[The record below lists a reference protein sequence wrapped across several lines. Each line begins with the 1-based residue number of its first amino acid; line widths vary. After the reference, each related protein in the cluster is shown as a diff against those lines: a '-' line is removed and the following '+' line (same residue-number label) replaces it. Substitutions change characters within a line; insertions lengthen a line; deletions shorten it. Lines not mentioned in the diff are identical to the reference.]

1 MRQNL
6 KFITLIALAFIA
18 ALQANAQQTQQGIP
32 IKKIVPP
39 GTQQAT
45 KKADTVVV
53 TEKGTP
59 QKDLGDVLNQLLHSK
74 QTAEV
79 DSITTKPQISV
90 VPAIGYTLVTNFAIV
105 VSGNVAFRT
114 GPQSRIS
121 SIVASA
127 SYTQKKQ
134 FIMPVQTSIWTK
146 DNNYEFI
153 GNYAYLKYPQSTYGL
168 GSNSLIANE
177 DPMDYSLV
185 QLYETVLRKI
195 SGNFFAG
202 VGFDFDDHFNI
213 SEKGNYNGQVSD
225 YAKYGMST
233 RSVSSGFTLNAVY
246 DSRDN
251 SINAFK
257 GAYVGLQLRS
267 ADKAFGS
274 TSEWQ
279 SVIVDARKYINFPE
293 GSGNVLALW
302 NYDWFVL
309 SGKTPYLDLPSTGW
323 DSNWATGRG
332 YIQGRFRGSK
342 MVYFEGEYRFR
353 ITANGLIGGT
363 VFANAE
369 SFSAAQGSSL
379 QSFQP
384 AFGPGLRIKLNKVSK
399 TNVSANYGFG
409 NQGSRGLFISV
420 GEAF

>member
-1 MRQNL
+1 MRRNL
-6 KFITLIALAFIA
+6 KFISLVTINLLIGLRAI
-18 ALQANAQQTQQGIP
+18 AQQTQQGIP

-39 GTQQAT
+39 KQQT
-45 KKADTVVV
+45 PRKADTIVV

-59 QKDLGDVLNQLLHSK
+59 QKDLSDVLTELFHGK
-74 QTAEV
+74 PAPEV

-105 VSGNVAFRT
+105 VSGNIAFRT

-127 SYTQKKQ
+127 SYTEKKQ
-134 FIMPVQTSIWTK
+134 FIMPVQTNFWTH
-146 DNNYEFI
+146 NNKYEFI

-168 GSNSLIANE
+168 GSSSSIANE
-177 DPMDYSLV
+177 DPMNYSLI
-185 QLYETVLRKI
+185 QFYETVLRKVT
-195 SGNFFAG
+195 GNFFAG
-202 VGFDFDDHFNI
+202 IGFDFDDHFNI
-213 SEKGNYNGQVSD
+213 SEKGNYNGLVSD
-225 YAKYGMST
+225 YAKYGTSSS
-233 RSVSSGFTLNAVY
+233 SVSSGFTLNGVY

-251 SINAFK
+251 SINPFR
-257 GAYVGLQLRS
+257 GAYFGLQLRT

-279 SVIVDARKYINFPE
+279 SVILDARKYFNLPE

-302 NYDWFVL
+302 NYDWLIV
-309 SGKTPYLDLPSTGW
+309 SGQPPYLDLPATGW

-332 YIQGRFRGSK
+332 YIQGRFRGAQ
-342 MVYFEGEYRFR
+342 MVYFEGEYRYR
-353 ITANGLIGGT
+353 ITSNGLIGGT
-363 VFANAE
+363 VFLNAE
-369 SFSAAQGSSL
+369 SFSAGQGTRL

-384 AFGPGLRIKLNKVSK
+384 GFGPGLRIKLNKVSK